1 MNEQQYCDEY
11 CEEHGGH
18 CSGCCEEPS
27 CASSNICVLHCEECE
42 GLCLLDDSHDD
53 YVLWAHGEGG
63 DYEDEFKAVR
73 AFFEVVEYI
82 TPQHNYSTVSR
93 FGLQPTVVTLRFY
106 HSYKWSEDGP
116 CEPVEEDYLR
126 YDPEDGWE
134 EGAPTTYVAWLEQM
148 VRAQREQIKE
158 SD

>member
-1 MNEQQYCDEY
+1 MSEQQYCDEY

-63 DYEDEFKAVR
+63 DYEDELEAVQ
-73 AFFEVVEYI
+73 AFFEVVEDDI
-82 TPQHNYSTVSR
+82 EHTT
-93 FGLQPTVVTLRFY
+93 PTVVTLRFY
-106 HSYKWSEDGP
+106 HSYKWSGDGP

-134 EGAPTTYVAWLEQM
+134 EDEPTTYVEWLERR
-148 VRAQREQIKE
+148 VRCQQELIKE
-158 SD
+158 WINDE